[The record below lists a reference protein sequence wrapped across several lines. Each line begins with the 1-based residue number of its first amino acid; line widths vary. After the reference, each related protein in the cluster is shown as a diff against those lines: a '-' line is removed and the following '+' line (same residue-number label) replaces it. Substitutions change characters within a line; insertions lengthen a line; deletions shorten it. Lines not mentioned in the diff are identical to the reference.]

1 MKKIKELIILYPSF
15 EKGGATENLI
25 NFTNISAEKGI
36 KIYLISNITQRDK
49 IKFFNRNIKFYNVK
63 SKITIGS
70 LNRLITS
77 INSIITLFTLLK
89 KINNK
94 NSLIVSFQSHILPI
108 IFSKIFK
115 RKIIIRNSEDIL
127 DATKYADYKISAL
140 FVYLLKIFFYN
151 FSDGIITNSKGSK
164 FSLKKFLLN
173 KNVKTIYNPYLKKKS
188 NRNKKKR
195 SNILLSVGRLTKQK
209 DFRTLI
215 FAFYKI
221 RDEIINYKLIII
233 GDGELKNSLIKLTK
247 DLQIEKRVIFLG
259 WRNKLDKYYK
269 KSKLFVLSSLY
280 EGLGNVLIDAI
291 NYEVPIV
298 TTNCKSGPSEI
309 INNKKG
315 GYLSTVSDSDELSKK
330 ILFALKYY
338 NLSKKKILF
347 AKKNI
352 DRFLISKNS
361 LKYLEY
367 IEKVFYEKK

>member
-1 MKKIKELIILYPSF
+1 M
-15 EKGGATENLI
+15 
-25 NFTNISAEKGI
+25 
-36 KIYLISNITQRDK
+36 
-49 IKFFNRNIKFYNVK
+49 
-63 SKITIGS
+63 
-70 LNRLITS
+70 
-77 INSIITLFTLLK
+77 
-89 KINNK
+89 
-94 NSLIVSFQSHILPI
+94 
-108 IFSKIFK
+108 
-115 RKIIIRNSEDIL
+115 
-127 DATKYADYKISAL
+127 
-140 FVYLLKIFFYN
+140 
-151 FSDGIITNSKGSK
+151 
-164 FSLKKFLLN
+164 
-173 KNVKTIYNPYLKKKS
+173 
-188 NRNKKKR
+188 
-195 SNILLSVGRLTKQK
+195 
-209 DFRTLI
+209 I

-221 RDEIINYKLIII
+221 RDKIINYKLIII
-233 GDGELKNSLIKLTK
+233 GEGELKNSLIKLTK

-315 GYLSTVSDSDELSKK
+315 GYLSSVSDSDELSKK

-367 IEKVFYEKK
+367 IEKVFYEKNKSLIYWSPFIDNVATIKATYNSVNSLNKYSKSFLDCKIIDVFGEWKNSKYFGLNKELFYSLQDIPGLNKFSSKGLLEAD

>member
-1 MKKIKELIILYPSF
+1 MKLNKIIIFYPSF
-15 EKGGATENLI
+15 EKGGVEKILVNFI
-25 NFTNISAEKGI
+25 NFILSKNYEIILVSSNFK
-36 KIYLISNITQRDK
+36 KKLIHTKKKFKYVNLDSKKNT
-49 IKFFNRNIKFYNVK
+49 FFNDRISRSFDAYFKLKKVLK
-63 SKITIGS
+63 DQKKD
-70 LNRLITS
+70 
-77 INSIITLFTLLK
+77 NSIVFSLQSSILSIIAC
-89 KINNK
+89 KISGHK
-94 NSLIVSFQSHILPI
+94 VV
-108 IFSKIFK
+108 
-115 RKIIIRNSEDIL
+115 IRNAEDPIYSAIYAENKIL
-127 DATKYADYKISAL
+127 SYFVL
-140 FVYLLKIFFYN
+140 FLKLIFYN